1 MQTESTAT
9 ESTATE
15 STATATESTAT
26 VTETTPEAA
35 LIESLMVQYDCP
47 PVRRDTLTEAQAK
60 GAALKVLHAIANA
73 PRVSKSD
80 TIVLPSLR
88 YENLS
93 RGRGWARKGKGSDAV
108 WGERTD
114 KGYRV
119 GPGRWTVG
127 ATDGFSRKDS
137 CTWTVKHVQVGSE
150 VWTVAE

>member
-1 MQTESTAT
+1 MQNAT
-9 ESTATE
+9 
-15 STATATESTAT
+15 
-26 VTETTPEAA
+26 TTTEAA
-35 LIESLMVQYDCP
+35 EPILPEQLIETLMVQYTCP
-47 PVRRDTLTEAQAK
+47 EVRRETLTIAQAK
-60 GAALKVLHAIANA
+60 GATLQVLHAIANA

-80 TIVLPSLR
+80 TIILPSLR

-93 RGRGWARKGKGSDAV
+93 RGRGWARKGKGLDAI

-150 VWTVAE
+150 VWTVAV